1 MTNIEFQQA
10 GKKLTGKRYGYQ
22 KHFAN
27 LLNISKGYC
36 KQLASGHFKVIPRLE
51 QRINE
56 LLELQQLRGK
66 SNEFNTITNDNQW

>member
-27 LLNISKGYC
+27 LLDISKGYC

-56 LLELQQLRGK
+56 LLELQQLRVK
-66 SNEFNTITNDNQW
+66 DESNPTINSDKH